1 LEITRFEIK
10 GLALLTPQLI
20 KDERGYFYESY
31 RKDFFDTHFGDTNFI
46 QDNQSTSQKGTLRG
60 LHFQAPPFAQG
71 KLVRVLQGAV
81 IDIAIDIRKD
91 SLTYGKYQKV
101 MLSAENHLQFWIPP
115 GFAHGFLT
123 LMENT
128 IFCYKCTNI
137 YNKLSEGGLC
147 YNDKKINIDWEIQK
161 PIISEKDLLYPD
173 FSNFLSPF

>member
-173 FSNFLSPF
+173 FNNFLSPF

>member
-1 LEITRFEIK
+1 MEITRFEIK

>member
-1 LEITRFEIK
+1 MEITRFEIK

-173 FSNFLSPF
+173 FNNFLSPF